1 MARYRSILSL
11 VLVLLATFLVSCGGP
26 SVATAPPTYTPSQ
39 LEKIQEYVPE
49 VLAVRD
55 RAAEL
60 QKLIQTQQWVKVR
73 NFIHGPMA
81 EARLSMN
88 YIASNLLPQDQK
100 SAREKVKNLLDHLV
114 KVDQAAEVA
123 NYQQAVINS
132 QTAFTDIENFLKLVP
147 QPSTQAE
154 ES

>member
-26 SVATAPPTYTPSQ
+26 SVATAPPTYTQ
-39 LEKIQEYVPE
+39 AQVEKIQEYVPE

-60 QKLIQTQQWVKVR
+60 QSLIQTKQWVKVR
-73 NFIHGPMA
+73 NFTHGPMA

-100 SAREKVKNLLDHLV
+100 PAREKVRNLLDHLV
-114 KVDQAAEVA
+114 KVDQGAEVA
-123 NYQQAVINS
+123 NYQQAVTNS
-132 QTAFTDIENFLKLVP
+132 QAAFNDIESFLKLVP

>member
-11 VLVLLATFLVSCGGP
+11 VLVLLTTFLVSCGGP
-26 SVATAPPTYTPSQ
+26 SVATPPPTYTQ
-39 LEKIQEYVPE
+39 AQIQKIQEYVPE
-49 VLAVRD
+49 VQAVRD
-55 RAAEL
+55 RATEL
-60 QKLIQTQQWVKVR
+60 QRLIQTKQWVQVR

-88 YIASNLLPQDQK
+88 YITTNLLPQDRK
-100 SAREKVKNLLDHLV
+100 SAREKVKSLLDHLI
-114 KVDQAAEVA
+114 KIDQAAEVA

-132 QTAFTDIENFLKLVP
+132 QAAFSDLENFLKLVP

-154 ES
+154 AS